1 MLKKILLVY
10 PINYFKVI
18 IIILFKKFNKL
29 TNNSK
34 TFFLFKEIYNLISRK
49 NKLLLF
55 SNLTLMFISAFLEL
69 FSLFSIIPL
78 LISLSNPKTLLEF
91 EISRNLIHN
100 FGFITQENFFFL
112 SCILIIL
119 VSLLSAFLKIINLWI
134 SELVSAKIGSELSCK
149 GYSKLL
155 SQEYI
160 YHIDTNSSEL
170 IASLTDHING
180 LVWVLRSILRIAT
193 SSIIIITLSAGL
205 ILLSRY
211 LTIIVFISFSIIYL
225 VISFNSKKVLNKQSQ
240 IVARKVKL
248 QIKYLQEGIGS
259 IREYFMY

>member
-1 MLKKILLVY
+1 M
-10 PINYFKVI
+10 
-18 IIILFKKFNKL
+18 
-29 TNNSK
+29 
-34 TFFLFKEIYNLISRK
+34 
-49 NKLLLF
+49 
-55 SNLTLMFISAFLEL
+55 
-69 FSLFSIIPL
+69 
-78 LISLSNPKTLLEF
+78 
-91 EISRNLIHN
+91 
-100 FGFITQENFFFL
+100 
-112 SCILIIL
+112 
-119 VSLLSAFLKIINLWI
+119 

-149 GYSKLL
+149 GYSNIL

-193 SSIIIITLSAGL
+193 SSIIIITVSAGL
-205 ILLSRY
+205 ILFSRY

-259 IREYFMY
+259 IRDIILKNNKKTFIEKYGEVDFPMRKALAKSLFIAYSPKFGIEGIAIISIVLLTLYLKYFLDSSIGIIPIIGTFGLASQKLLPAMQQLYNSWALVNSNIASVDEILKILKLPIKLITTK